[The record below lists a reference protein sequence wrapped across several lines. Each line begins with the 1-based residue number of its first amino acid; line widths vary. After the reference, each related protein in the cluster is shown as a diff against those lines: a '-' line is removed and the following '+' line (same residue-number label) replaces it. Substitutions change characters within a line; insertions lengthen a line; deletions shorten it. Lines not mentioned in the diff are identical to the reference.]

1 MIRIAILDDHP
12 ALRAGLEAVIRTV
25 PGLGVVGTAAELDEY
40 WPLLE
45 RARPDVVLLDYHLP
59 GDDGLVVCRE
69 TKSRPD
75 PPRVLLYSAY
85 AGGSLAV
92 PAALAGADGVIGKG
106 LPANE
111 LYDAIRRVARGERVS
126 PPLPPE
132 LVDDAAARL
141 EEQDLPIFGM
151 ALQGTPPEDIAE
163 VLGLDRPGLHQRLDR
178 IIRRLRVEV
187 PELDF

>member
-1 MIRIAILDDHP
+1 VIRIAILDDHP

-25 PGLGVVGTAAELDEY
+25 PGLGVVGTAAELEEY

-69 TKSRPD
+69 TKSRPN

-151 ALQGTPPEDIAE
+151 ALQGTPPEDIAD

>member
-1 MIRIAILDDHP
+1 VIRIAILDDHP

-25 PGLGVVGTAAELDEY
+25 PGLGVVGTAAELEEY
-40 WPLLE
+40 WPMLE

-151 ALQGTPPEDIAE
+151 ALQGTPPEDIAD